1 MAYDAFT
8 ECKPKDLVQSIFGLK
23 NLGCVYVREF
33 GPVLLVKKFHELTHK
48 ILINLMDEGATG
60 SMVAVP
66 IQDDCESSS
75 HKPQTFSLFEFR
87 YLSRTSVFFPR
98 TTHTP
103 SLSTRS
109 PRHYP

>member
-1 MAYDAFT
+1 MKVITRKLSRDLLPFSVACDAFT

-66 IQDDCESSS
+66 IQDDCES
-75 HKPQTFSLFEFR
+75 
-87 YLSRTSVFFPR
+87 
-98 TTHTP
+98 
-103 SLSTRS
+103 
-109 PRHYP
+109 

>member
-1 MAYDAFT
+1 MACDAFT
-8 ECKPKDLVQSIFGLK
+8 EFKPKDLVQSIFGLK

-66 IQDDCESSS
+66 IQEDCESSS
-75 HKPQTFSLFEFR
+75 HKPQTF
-87 YLSRTSVFFPR
+87 FPF
-98 TTHTP
+98 
-103 SLSTRS
+103 
-109 PRHYP
+109 